1 MATIRQI
8 AKDLGVSIST
18 VSAVINKR
26 GYVRDKLR
34 ARIEKASR
42 EADYR
47 PNQIARS
54 LRLRETRNVALM
66 VPDLSNFFYSRPM
79 RGAEDY
85 LAAADCRLPVVDS
98 REVWKR
104 QRDYLLSF
112 SEKIADAQFHIAWFN
127 AGSGASGVRRA
138 TMIITFPP
146 SVTGA

>member
-34 ARIEKASR
+34 ARIEKASS

-98 REVWKR
+98 RR
-104 QRDYLLSF
+104 F
-112 SEKIADAQFHIAWFN
+112 
-127 AGSGASGVRRA
+127 GSGSA
-138 TMIITFPP
+138 TTFYPFP
-146 SVTGA
+146 GRSLTPNSTLHGLTLVAAQVESAAQR